1 VASPRP
7 RAVLLVEDEGLVAQD
22 LQQCLRDLG
31 YDAYGVASSA
41 EEAMARAAERAPD
54 IALVDIRIK
63 GRLDGIKTAQLLQ
76 ERFRVPIVYMT
87 GNADDTTLQ
96 RALQTRPQGFLVKPI
111 RTAELQSAIEIALN
125 AGGRANG
132 SGAPEAMV
140 SGPAAHRGPHTPSAK
155 AVRGQLE
162 RIFAS
167 SDFDAPRRSRE
178 FLRFV
183 ADEVI
188 AGRGDDLTQVAIAV
202 EVFGRKSDFDA
213 IVDPIV
219 RIQAGRLR
227 RSLERYY
234 LLSGKGD
241 PVRIELPKGTYAPVF
256 RTAIRAEEPPAA
268 APAPRAARDAGN
280 GWPAVVLS
288 AFEGAGGST
297 QADDL
302 ATEVTEELALELGR
316 HRVVRVLPQR
326 DREGGPS
333 SAADQA
339 RFVLGGRVRADGNG
353 VRVSAHLF
361 DRATGEQVWGDEY
374 HTSPQGGRWN
384 GTPDDVAR
392 VVAGRVGSE
401 EGVLIQI
408 LARERRTADTVP
420 PTAHDAIL
428 RSYDF
433 VLTRDPMTLG
443 PAVSALRRLVEVE
456 PECGAAWT
464 GLGRV
469 LLATYALEVTA
480 NPATLDE
487 AIRCAQ
493 RGVRMDATGRSAR
506 CVLAAALLVK
516 GELASAR
523 DELEE
528 ALRQS
533 PDSLVYLE
541 RIGFLLTML
550 GDWERGPAVSRSA
563 RQRNPHCLPYVHV
576 GLWADHVRR
585 GEFGAAYQSAREY
598 SDPTFFWRG
607 VMRASCLGLLGRVPE
622 ATAELAELLS
632 DKPDFAARGRVLIGH
647 YVKFPE
653 VMDRVVEGLGR
664 AGLRLE

>member
-1 VASPRP
+1 MPSPRP

-41 EEAMARAAERAPD
+41 EEAMARAAERRPD

-96 RALQTRPQGFLVKPI
+96 RALQTRPQAFLVKPI
-111 RTAELQSAIEIALN
+111 RTAELQSAIEIALD
-125 AGGRANG
+125 ASDRANG
-132 SGAPEAMV
+132 GGTTEATS
-140 SGPAAHRGPHTPSAK
+140 SGPAAPRESQTPSAK

-167 SDFDAPRRSRE
+167 ADFDAPRRSRE

-256 RTAIRAEEPPAA
+256 RTAARAEDAPAA
-268 APAPRAARDAGN
+268 APAPPTARDTRN
-280 GWPAVVLS
+280 GWPAVVIS
-288 AFEGAGGST
+288 AFEATGRSAQS
-297 QADDL
+297 DDL
-302 ATEVTEELALELGR
+302 ATEMTEELTLELGR

-326 DREGGPS
+326 DRDGQPS
-333 SAADQA
+333 SAAEHA
-339 RFVLGGRVRADGNG
+339 RFVLGGRVRADGDG

-361 DRATGEQVWGDEY
+361 DRATGEQVWGDDY
-374 HTSPQGGRWN
+374 HTTPRPGHWS
-384 GTPDDVAR
+384 GTPHDVAR
-392 VVAGRVGSE
+392 VVAARIGSE
-401 EGVLIQI
+401 EGVVVQL
-408 LARERRTADTVP
+408 LARERRSADTA
-420 PTAHDAIL
+420 PTAFDAIL
-428 RSYDF
+428 GSYDF
-433 VLTRDPMTLG
+433 VLARDPTTLG
-443 PAVSALRRLVEVE
+443 PVVSALRRVVDLE
-456 PECGAAWT
+456 PECGPAWT
-464 GLGRV
+464 GLGRA
-469 LLATYALEVTA
+469 LLAKYALEVTA

-493 RGVRMDATGRSAR
+493 RGVRTDATSRSAR

-523 DELEE
+523 EELDE
-528 ALRQS
+528 ALHHS
-533 PDSLVYLE
+533 PDSLVYVE

-550 GDWERGPAVSRSA
+550 GDWERGPALSRSA

>member
-1 VASPRP
+1 VFSPHP
-7 RAVLLVEDEGLVAQD
+7 RAVLLVEDEGLVAHD

-31 YDAYGVASSA
+31 YDAYGVAASA
-41 EEAMARAAERAPD
+41 EEAMARAAERHPD

-96 RALQTRPQGFLVKPI
+96 RALQTRPHGFLVKPI
-111 RTAELQSAIEIALN
+111 RTAELQSMIEIALN
-125 AGGRANG
+125 GGGRPDRGG
-132 SGAPEAMV
+132 SREGAGIGPAEEPEAEA
-140 SGPAAHRGPHTPSAK
+140 PTAE

-256 RTAIRAEEPPAA
+256 RTPVRAEEPPAT
-268 APAPRAARDAGN
+268 PPGSPAARDVAN
-280 GWPAVVLS
+280 DWPAVVVC
-288 AFEGAGGST
+288 AFEATGHRAE
-297 QADDL
+297 AHDL
-302 ATEVTEELALELGR
+302 AAEVTEEVALELGR

-326 DREGGPS
+326 DRDGRPS
-333 SAADQA
+333 PAADHA
-339 RFVLGGRVRADGNG
+339 RFVLGGRLRADGDG
-353 VRVSAHLF
+353 VRISAHLF

-374 HTSPQGGRWN
+374 QTSPQPGRWS
-384 GTPDDVAR
+384 GTTEDVAR

-401 EGVLIQI
+401 EGVVVQI
-408 LARERRTADTVP
+408 LARERRGPRAALP
-420 PTAHDAIL
+420 APYDAIL

-433 VLTRDPMTLG
+433 VLARDPKELA
-443 PAVSALRRLVEVE
+443 PAIGALRRLVELE
-456 PECGAAWT
+456 PECGPAWT
-464 GLGRV
+464 RLGR
-469 LLATYALEVTA
+469 LLLGRYALDVTA

-487 AIRCAQ
+487 AVRCAQ
-493 RGVRMDATGRSAR
+493 RGVRTEPASRSAR

-516 GELASAR
+516 GERASAR
-523 DELEE
+523 DEVEE
-528 ALRQS
+528 ALRNG

-541 RIGFLLTML
+541 RVGILLTML
-550 GDWERGPAVSRSA
+550 GDAKRGPALSRSA
-563 RQRNPHCLPYVHV
+563 RLRNPHGLPDVQV
-576 GLWADHVRR
+576 GLWADQIR
-585 GEFGAAYQSAREY
+585 
-598 SDPTFFWRG
+598 
-607 VMRASCLGLLGRVPE
+607 
-622 ATAELAELLS
+622 
-632 DKPDFAARGRVLIGH
+632 
-647 YVKFPE
+647 
-653 VMDRVVEGLGR
+653 EGLGR
-664 AGLRLE
+664 AGRPPE

>member
-7 RAVLLVEDEGLVAQD
+7 RAVLVVEDEGLVAQD

-31 YDAYGVASSA
+31 YDAFAVAASA
-41 EEAMARAAERAPD
+41 EEAMARAAERPPD

-111 RTAELQSAIEIALN
+111 RTAELQSAIEIALHASDRGN
-125 AGGRANG
+125 GNGGSDA
-132 SGAPEAMV
+132 AP
-140 SGPAAHRGPHTPSAK
+140 GPAAARPARAPSAA
-155 AVRGQLE
+155 AVRAQLA

-167 SDFDAPRRSRE
+167 ADFDAPRRSRE

-241 PVRIELPKGTYAPVF
+241 PVRIELPKGTYAPAF
-256 RTAIRAEEPPAA
+256 RTAVKAEEAPVVTAPP
-268 APAPRAARDAGN
+268 PVARDPWN
-280 GWPAVVLS
+280 GWPAVVLTT
-288 AFEGAGGST
+288 FEAPGGSAP
-297 QADDL
+297 ADDL
-302 ATEVTEELALELGR
+302 ATEVTEELARELGR

-326 DREGGPS
+326 DRDGRPS
-333 SAADQA
+333 SAADHA
-339 RFVLGGRVRADGNG
+339 RFVLGGRLRAEGEG
-353 VRVSAHLF
+353 LRVSAHLF
-361 DRATGEQVWGDEY
+361 DRTTGEQVWGDDY
-374 HTSPQGGRWN
+374 HTSPRPGRWS

-401 EGVLIQI
+401 EGVVIQV
-408 LARERRTADTVP
+408 LARERRGADAAS
-420 PTAHDAIL
+420 PTSYDAIL

-433 VLTRDPMTLG
+433 VLTGDPAAFG

-456 PECGAAWT
+456 PESGPAWT
-464 GLGRV
+464 RLGRL
-469 LLATYALEVTA
+469 LLADYALEVTA
-480 NPATLDE
+480 SPAPLDE

-493 RGVRMDATGRSAR
+493 RGVRTDPTSRGAR

-516 GELASAR
+516 GELAGAR
-523 DELEE
+523 EEVEE
-528 ALRQS
+528 ALRTG
-533 PDSLVYLE
+533 PDSLVCLE
-541 RIGFLLTML
+541 MIGFLLTML
-550 GDWERGPAVSRSA
+550 GDWERGPALSRSA
-563 RQRNPHCLPYVHV
+563 RQRNPHCLPYVQV

-585 GEFGAAYQSAREY
+585 GELSAAYQSAREY
-598 SDPTFFWRG
+598 GDPTFFWRG
-607 VMRASCLGLLGRVPE
+607 VMRASCLGLLGRLPE

-632 DKPDFAARGRVLIGH
+632 ARPDFAARGRVLIGH
-647 YVKFPE
+647 YLKFPE

-664 AGLRLE
+664 AGLRLQ